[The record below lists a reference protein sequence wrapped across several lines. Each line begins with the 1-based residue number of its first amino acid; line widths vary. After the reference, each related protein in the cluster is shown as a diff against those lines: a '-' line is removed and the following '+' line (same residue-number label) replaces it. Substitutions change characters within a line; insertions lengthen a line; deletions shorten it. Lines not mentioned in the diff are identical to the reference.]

1 MNVHDS
7 LSSRLSN
14 LCSQITNLLRSQ
26 YMQDLRVE
34 HDLGVATV
42 ERRRHLEK
50 DAHSIL
56 DVMASNTAFS
66 YLPLRQPDCSTRERR

>member
-7 LSSRLSN
+7 LVRRLSN

-34 HDLGVATV
+34 NDLGVATV

-50 DAHSIL
+50 GCTLNS
-56 DVMASNTAFS
+56 
-66 YLPLRQPDCSTRERR
+66 RRHGK